1 MCRPAAVADST
12 PSLGTSI
19 YCRCGPEKEGKKSL
33 QMINVGEGMEKMT
46 PSYIVGR
53 NVTMKNSMEVP

>member
-1 MCRPAAVADST
+1 
-12 PSLGTSI
+12 
-19 YCRCGPEKEGKKSL
+19 
-33 QMINVGEGMEKMT
+33 MINVGEGMEKMT